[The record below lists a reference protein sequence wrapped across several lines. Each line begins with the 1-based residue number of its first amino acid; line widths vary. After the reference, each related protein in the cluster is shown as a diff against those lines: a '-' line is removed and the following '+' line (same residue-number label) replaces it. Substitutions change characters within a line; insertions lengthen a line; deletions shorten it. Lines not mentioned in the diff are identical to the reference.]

1 MSRDVE
7 TILLRLKYLCSRY
20 GKLAAIALVVV
31 SSLALAGSAVAYT
44 APPETKQVTQQTDV
58 QSFTT
63 TVNTSAAV
71 TGNTTL
77 YTPDDQLANMP
88 VYLLDASPEMTL
100 QAHTAVPD
108 DRAVEVTQQIT
119 MELYATRD
127 EEVFWTETETLTT
140 DARRVTDGTLVTET
154 TVDIR
159 AIRNGR
165 LQEVQPEVKN
175 VGTLHAKL
183 HVDTVYNTDKY
194 DGHLTVTTPVEITDR
209 AYAIETPQSAEQQ
222 HSTAVTRTLTNA
234 GERITFGAPAT
245 ANATTQAGVGPSLGG
260 GAMTLPKESAIL
272 GGVGILGLL
281 IALVVWRF
289 YTRSPDW
296 TSLKRTYD
304 KTRYGEWISLGTVP
318 EADDYKEVRIE
329 GLTDLLDIA
338 IDCNKRI
345 IHDPSQGRYAVVD
358 DAVLYEYNEALDQID
373 AYIDVAAGEQIN
385 AGSQDTFFADAGD
398 TEADESVWEK
408 FNADSDLQTD
418 FSRNSLGREPS
429 ADDALTESHSDPQDD
444 TLPIAPATDEDTDTS
459 AWDVFDNI
467 LDSSDRTAETDS
479 LWGSLEGTEETE
491 SQDQFPE
498 KNVFGESADD

>member
-77 YTPDDQLANMP
+77 YSPDDQLANMP
-88 VYLLDASPEMTL
+88 VYLLEASPEMTL

-108 DRAVEVTQQIT
+108 DRPVAVTQQIT

-127 EEVFWTETETLTT
+127 DEVFWTETEPLAT
-140 DARRVTDGTLVTET
+140 DARRVTDGTVVTET

-159 AIRNGR
+159 AIRQGR

-175 VGTLHAKL
+175 VGTLHAKF
-183 HVDTVYNTDKY
+183 HVDTVYNTDRY

-222 HSTAVTRTLTNA
+222 HSTPVTRTLTNA

-245 ANATTQAGVGPSLGG
+245 ANTTTQAGIGPSFGG
-260 GAMTLPKESAIL
+260 GAMTLPKGSVIW

-281 IALVVWRF
+281 LALVVWHVHS
-289 YTRSPDW
+289 RSPDW
-296 TSLKRTYD
+296 QSLKRTYD
-304 KTRYGEWISLGTVP
+304 KTRYGEWISRGTVP
-318 EADDYKEVRIE
+318 EADSYEDVRIE

-345 IHDPSQGRYAVVD
+345 IHDPTQGRYAVVD
-358 DAVLYEYNEALDQID
+358 GSVLYEYNEVLDQID
-373 AYIDVAAGEQIN
+373 AYIDVAAGEQITT
-385 AGSQDTFFADAGD
+385 GSQDTFFAPTDSE
-398 TEADESVWEK
+398 TDESVWEA
-408 FNADSDLQTD
+408 FDADSDLQTD
-418 FSRNSLGREPS
+418 LTATAPDRESSPAEEAIDPRPEPQSETLPVALS
-429 ADDALTESHSDPQDD
+429 ADDALDTSVSDASNDVTDHSD
-444 TLPIAPATDEDTDTS
+444 
-459 AWDVFDNI
+459 V
-467 LDSSDRTAETDS
+467 TAETDS
-479 LWGSLEGTEETE
+479 LWGSLEDTEEAE
-491 SQDQFPE
+491 SQDQSPE
-498 KNVFGESADD
+498 QDVFGEPADD

>member
-7 TILLRLKYLCSRY
+7 TILLRLRYLCSRY

-77 YTPDDQLANMP
+77 YSPDDQLANMP
-88 VYLLDASPEMTL
+88 VYLLEASPEMTL

-108 DRAVEVTQQIT
+108 DRSVAVTQQIT

-127 EEVFWTETETLTT
+127 EEVFWTETETLAT
-140 DARRVTDGTLVTET
+140 DARRVTDGTVVTET

-159 AIRNGR
+159 ELRQGR

-183 HVDTVYNTDKY
+183 HVDTVYNTEKY

-209 AYAIETPQSAEQQ
+209 AYAIETPQSAEHQR
-222 HSTAVTRTLTNA
+222 STAVTRTLTNTD
-234 GERITFGAPAT
+234 EQITFGAPTT
-245 ANATTQAGVGPSLGG
+245 ADTTAQAGIGPSLGG
-260 GAMTLPKESAIL
+260 GAIALPKESVIW
-272 GGVGILGLL
+272 GGVGVVGLL
-281 IALVVWRF
+281 TALVVWRF
-289 YTRSPDW
+289 YTQSPDW
-296 TSLKRTYD
+296 KSLKRTYN

-318 EADDYKEVRIE
+318 EADGYEEVRIE

-345 IHDPSQGRYAVVD
+345 IHDPTQGRYAVVD
-358 DAVLYEYNEALDQID
+358 DSVLYEYNEVLDQID
-373 AYIDVAAGEQIN
+373 AYIDVAEDEQIN
-385 AGSQDTFFADAGD
+385 PGSQEPFFAPSD
-398 TEADESVWEK
+398 TETDESVWEE
-408 FNADSDLQTD
+408 FDADSDLQIDPTATAPD
-418 FSRNSLGREPS
+418 NESSPAEMSIDPQPEPQAETLPAALS
-429 ADDALTESHSDPQDD
+429 ADDTP
-444 TLPIAPATDEDTDTS
+444 DTS
-459 AWDVFDNI
+459 VWNASNDAIDR
-467 LDSSDRTAETDS
+467 SDATAETDS
-479 LWGSLEGTEETE
+479 LWGSLEDSEETE
-491 SQDQFPE
+491 LQDQSPDE
-498 KNVFGESADD
+498 DVFGEPADD